1 MSSCA
6 ANKSSKIAS
15 NFPKFQKTV
24 RVLRVNEAKLT
35 STNVFI
41 NNVSVIEHVKE
52 SENDEGTLF
61 WDFLLEK
68 KTKMIIVSTKFPEN
82 LAQLFLSKL
91 TNFLMRSK

>member
-1 MSSCA
+1 M
-6 ANKSSKIAS
+6 
-15 NFPKFQKTV
+15 
-24 RVLRVNEAKLT
+24 RVLRVNEGKLT

-68 KTKMIIVSTKFPEN
+68 KTKMIIVSTRFPEN